1 MGKRAGKASEQRA
14 TSQGDLFAAADLYPV
29 RRPVE
34 HIRPVDLSLRIKTAM
49 GEALKKSPKN
59 AFAVAAEISA
69 MTGRE
74 LTADALYAYTAPTKP
89 EHDIGLTRF
98 VAFVRAT
105 GANWLWGVLVEDD
118 GLIVLEGREAHLAQ
132 LGLLQQERARL
143 DEQISTLRTELK
155 HAPVTPR
162 GRARP

>member
-1 MGKRAGKASEQRA
+1 MAKRAAKAVE
-14 TSQGDLFAAADLYPV
+14 QGDLFAAADLFPV

-34 HIRPVDLSLRIKTAM
+34 RIRPLDLSLRIKTAM
-49 GEALKKSPKN
+49 GEALKQSPKN
-59 AFAVAAEISA
+59 AFAIAAEIST

-132 LGLLQQERARL
+132 LGLLQQEQDRIS
-143 DEQISTLRTELK
+143 DQIRILKGELK
-155 HAPVTPR
+155 QAPVAVRRRSRT
-162 GRARP
+162 

>member
-1 MGKRAGKASEQRA
+1 MGKRAAKSAE
-14 TSQGDLFAAADLYPV
+14 QGDLFAAADLFPV
-29 RRPVE
+29 RAPVE
-34 HIRPVDLSLRIKTAM
+34 HLRPVDLSLRIKTAM

-59 AFAVAAEISA
+59 AFAIAAEISA

-132 LGLLQQERARL
+132 LGLLQQEQARL
-143 DEQISTLRTELK
+143 ADQIKTLKGELRE
-155 HAPVTPR
+155 APVSVRRR
-162 GRARP
+162 GRT

>member
-1 MGKRAGKASEQRA
+1 MGKRAARPTE
-14 TSQGDLFAAADLYPV
+14 QGDLFAAAELFPV

-34 HIRPVDLSLRIKTAM
+34 RVRPVDLSLRIKTAM

-59 AFAVAAEISA
+59 AFAVAAEISE

-89 EHDIGLTRF
+89 EHDISLTRF

-132 LGLLQQERARL
+132 LGLLQQEQARIT
-143 DEQISTLRTELK
+143 DQIKTLKGELK
-155 HAPVTPR
+155 HAPVTVRRR
-162 GRARP
+162 GRT